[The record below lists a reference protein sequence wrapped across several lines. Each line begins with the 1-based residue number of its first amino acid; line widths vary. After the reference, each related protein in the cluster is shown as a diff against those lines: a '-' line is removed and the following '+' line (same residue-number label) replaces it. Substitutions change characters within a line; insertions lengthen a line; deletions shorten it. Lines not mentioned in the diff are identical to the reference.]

1 MCAGGGGHSGAAADR
16 QVHNARMASV
26 VPLQPAHHGTDH
38 GRAAPVSLETY
49 FAPFRAGVIGH
60 DLVDPRIASPGRVV
74 YADWTA
80 SGRLYRPIEDYIAN
94 VLGPYVANTHTESTL
109 TGTQMTRAYHEAQAI
124 IKRHCNAG
132 PGDVLIAQGSG
143 MTGVVN
149 KFQRML
155 GLRIPEQVAERVA
168 IRDDEKPLV
177 VLTHMEHHSNQT
189 TWEECAVHVEI
200 LPRAACGRPDI
211 DALHAILA
219 RHAHRPLKIGAF
231 SACSNV
237 TGIVT
242 PYHALAAIMHA
253 HGGVCFVDF
262 AASAPYVDI
271 DMHPADPAQK
281 LDAVYFS
288 PHKFLGGPGA
298 SGVLLFDSAL
308 YRLKVP
314 DAPGGGTVAW
324 TNPWGGHRFVDSIEA
339 REDGGTPGFLQTIRA
354 ALAIRVKEAMGTDRI
369 EARERELCALFLAEL
384 RKDPGIRLLEPEQDE
399 RLCIFS
405 FYSLEKHH
413 NLIVRLLNDRFGVQ
427 VRGGCSCAGTYGHIL
442 LDVDQE
448 TSHRITCQI
457 DAGDLSAK
465 PGWVRASLHPTMTD
479 AEVVYVAHA
488 IRETMRQYA
497 EWKDDYVFDAS
508 TGEFHLQGGDRA
520 GLCLADFDPLPAG

>member
-1 MCAGGGGHSGAAADR
+1 MSAVA
-16 QVHNARMASV
+16 
-26 VPLQPAHHGTDH
+26 PL
-38 GRAAPVSLETY
+38 RAAHPPGSLEAW
-49 FAPFRAGVIGH
+49 FAPFRAQVIGH
-60 DLVDPRIASPGRVV
+60 DLHDAQVQGDGRVV

-80 SGRLYRPIEDYIAN
+80 SGRLYRPIEDYIAD
-94 VLGPYVANTHTESTL
+94 VLGPYVANTHTETTL
-109 TGTQMTRAYHEAQAI
+109 TGTRMTHAYHQAQAI

-132 PGDVLIAQGSG
+132 PNDVLIAQGSG

-149 KFQRML
+149 KFQRIL
-155 GLRIPEQVAERVA
+155 GLRIPEQIAGRVA
-168 IRDDEKPLV
+168 IRDEEKPLV

-189 TWEECAVHVEI
+189 SWEECAVHVEI
-200 LPRAACGRPDI
+200 LPRAACGRPDVE
-211 DALHAILA
+211 ALPRILE

-242 PYHALAAIMHA
+242 PYHEMAAIMHA

-262 AASAPYVDI
+262 AASAPYVAI
-271 DMHPADPAQK
+271 DMHPADPAQA

-288 PHKFLGGPGA
+288 PHKFLGGPGS

-324 TNPWGGHRFVDSIEA
+324 TNPWGGHRFVDNIEA

-354 ALAIRVKEAMGTDRI
+354 ALAIRVKDAMGVANI
-369 EARERELCALFLAEL
+369 EARERELRELFLAEL
-384 RKDPGIRLLEPEQDE
+384 RKEPGIHLLEPEQCD

-442 LDVDQE
+442 LNVDE
-448 TSHRITCQI
+448 DTSHRITCQI

-465 PGWVRASLHPTMTD
+465 PGWVRVSLHPTMTD
-479 AEVVYVAHA
+479 EEVAYVARA
-488 IRETMRQYA
+488 IHEVMRHYDD
-497 EWKDDYVFDAS
+497 WKDAYAFDPAS
-508 TGEFHLQGGDRA
+508 GEFHPRA
-520 GLCLADFDPLPAG
+520 GAPAQPGLETFVALPRTAAR

>member
-1 MCAGGGGHSGAAADR
+1 MPSAHSLRSADR
-16 QVHNARMASV
+16 
-26 VPLQPAHHGTDH
+26 G
-38 GRAAPVSLETY
+38 SLEAY

-60 DLVDPRIASPGRVV
+60 DLTDPQVRAPGRVV

-80 SGRLYRPIEDYIAN
+80 SGRLYRPIETYMAN
-94 VLGPYVANTHTESTL
+94 VLGPYVANTHTETTL
-109 TGTQMTRAYHEAQAI
+109 TGTRMTLAYQQAQAI
-124 IKRHCNAG
+124 IKAHCNAG
-132 PGDVLIAQGSG
+132 PNDVLIAQGSG

-155 GLRIPEQVAERVA
+155 GLRIPEHMADRVA

-200 LPRAACGRPDI
+200 LPRSACGRPDI
-211 DALHAILA
+211 HALHEIL
-219 RHAHRPLKIGAF
+219 RRNAHRPLKIGAF

-242 PYHALAAIMHA
+242 PYHEMAAIMHA

-262 AASAPYVDI
+262 AASAPYVAI

-298 SGVLLFDSAL
+298 SGVLLFDAGL

-324 TNPWGGHRFVDSIEA
+324 TNPWGGHRFVDNIEA

-354 ALAIRVKEAMGTDRI
+354 ALAIRVKEAMGIDNI
-369 EARERELCALFLAEL
+369 EARERELRELFLREL
-384 RKDPGIRLLEPEQDE
+384 RKDPQIQLLEAEQCE

-405 FYSLEKHH
+405 FYSLEKHY

-442 LDVDQE
+442 LNVDQA
-448 TSHRITCQI
+448 TSQQITCQI
-457 DAGDLSAK
+457 DAGDLSNK
-465 PGWVRASLHPTMTD
+465 PGWVRVSLHPTMTD
-479 AEVVYVAHA
+479 EEAIYVARA
-488 IRETMRQYA
+488 IHEVMRHYDT
-497 EWKDDYVFDAS
+497 WKDDYAFDPAS
-508 TGEFHLQGGDRA
+508 GEFHPRSVAFAPPPVTHPLDA
-520 GLCLADFDPLPAG
+520 FDPLGVSASKPRLA

>member
-1 MCAGGGGHSGAAADR
+1 MSA
-16 QVHNARMASV
+16 VT
-26 VPLQPAHHGTDH
+26 PLRSALPG
-38 GRAAPVSLETY
+38 SLEQH
-49 FAPFRAGVIGH
+49 FAPFRAGVVGH
-60 DLVDPRIASPGRVV
+60 DLTDPRVQGDGRVV

-80 SGRLYRPIEDYIAN
+80 SGRLYRPIEDYITN

-109 TGTQMTRAYHEAQAI
+109 TGTQMTLAYHQAQTI
-124 IKRHCNAG
+124 IKAHCNAG
-132 PGDVLIAQGSG
+132 PNDVLIAQGSG

-155 GLRIPEQVAERVA
+155 GLRIPEQLAGRVA
-168 IRDDEKPLV
+168 IRDEEKPLV

-189 TWEECAVHVEI
+189 SWEECAVHVEI
-200 LPRAACGRPDI
+200 LPRSDCGRPDI
-211 DALHAILA
+211 GALQTILE
-219 RHAHRPLKIGAF
+219 RNAHRPLKIGAF

-242 PYHALAAIMHA
+242 PYHEMAAIMHT
-253 HGGVCFVDF
+253 HGGLCFVDF
-262 AASAPYVDI
+262 AASAPYVAI
-271 DMHPADPAQK
+271 DMHPADPAQR

-298 SGVLLFDSAL
+298 SGVLLFDAAL
-308 YRLKVP
+308 YTLKVP
-314 DAPGGGTVAW
+314 DTPGGGTVAW

-354 ALAIRVKEAMGTDRI
+354 ALAIRVKEAMGVDRI
-369 EARERELCALFLAEL
+369 EARERELRDLFLAEL
-384 RKDPGIRLLEPEQDE
+384 RKDPSIHLLESEQCE

-442 LDVDQE
+442 LNVSEE
-448 TSHRITCQI
+448 TSQQITCQI
-457 DAGDLSAK
+457 DAGDLSNK

-479 AEVVYVAHA
+479 EEVVYVARAIHA
-488 IRETMRQYA
+488 VMRHYD
-497 EWKDDYVFDAS
+497 EWKHDYAFDPAS
-508 TGEFHLQGGDRA
+508 GEFNPRE
-520 GLCLADFDPLPAG
+520 PLPPPIGLDTFHPVADAPTR

>member
-1 MCAGGGGHSGAAADR
+1 MSAVTPLHALSLAAA
-16 QVHNARMASV
+16 N
-26 VPLQPAHHGTDH
+26 G
-38 GRAAPVSLETY
+38 SLERH

-60 DLVDPRIASPGRVV
+60 DLTDPRIQAPGRVV

-80 SGRLYRPIEDYIAN
+80 SGRLYRPIEDYMAN

-109 TGTQMTRAYHEAQAI
+109 TGTRMTMAYHQAQAI
-124 IKRHCNAG
+124 IKAHCNAG
-132 PGDVLIAQGSG
+132 PNDVLIAQGSG

-149 KFQRML
+149 KFQRIL

-168 IRDDEKPLV
+168 IRDEEKPLV

-189 TWEECAVHVEI
+189 SWEECAVHVEI
-200 LPRAACGRPDI
+200 LPRAACGRPDV
-211 DALHAILA
+211 DALPRILR

-242 PYHALAAIMHA
+242 PYHEMAAIMHA

-262 AASAPYVDI
+262 AASAPYVPI
-271 DMHPADPAQK
+271 DMHPADPAQA

-298 SGVLLFDSAL
+298 SGVLLFDAAL

-314 DAPGGGTVAW
+314 DSPGGGTVAW
-324 TNPWGGHRFVDSIEA
+324 TNPWGGHRFVDNIEA

-354 ALAIRVKEAMGTDRI
+354 ALAVRVKEAMGLDKI
-369 EARERELCALFLAEL
+369 EARERELCDLFLREL
-384 RKDPGIRLLEPEQDE
+384 RKDPSIQLLESEQCE

-442 LDVDQE
+442 LNVDQE
-448 TSHRITCQI
+448 TSQQITCQI
-457 DAGDLSAK
+457 DAGDLSNK
-465 PGWVRASLHPTMTD
+465 PGWVRVSLHPTMTD
-479 AEVVYVAHA
+479 EEVVYVAHA
-488 IRETMRQYA
+488 IHEVMRHYDA
-497 EWKDDYVFDAS
+497 WKDDYAFDPAS
-508 TGEFHLQGGDRA
+508 GEFHLRGETATPFTLEG
-520 GLCLADFDPLPAG
+520 FDPLGAVRA

>member
-1 MCAGGGGHSGAAADR
+1 MSAVTRLHAPPLDTPAA
-16 QVHNARMASV
+16 
-26 VPLQPAHHGTDH
+26 
-38 GRAAPVSLETY
+38 SLEQH

-60 DLVDPRIASPGRVV
+60 DLTDHRINAPGRVV

-109 TGTQMTRAYHEAQAI
+109 TGTQMTAAYHQAQAI
-124 IKRHCNAG
+124 IKTHCNAG
-132 PGDVLIAQGSG
+132 PTDVLIAQGSG

-149 KFQRML
+149 KFQRIL
-155 GLRIPEQVAERVA
+155 GLRIPEQIAERVA
-168 IRDDEKPLV
+168 IREEEKPLV

-200 LPRAACGRPDI
+200 LPRSDCGRPDI
-211 DALHAILA
+211 GKLHEIL
-219 RHAHRPLKIGAF
+219 RRNAHRSVKIGAF

-242 PYHALAAIMHA
+242 PYHEMAAIMHA

-262 AASAPYVDI
+262 AASAPYVQI

-288 PHKFLGGPGA
+288 PHKFLGGPGS
-298 SGVLLFDSAL
+298 SGVLLFDAAL
-308 YRLKVP
+308 YTLKVP
-314 DAPGGGTVAW
+314 DSPGGGTVAW

-339 REDGGTPGFLQTIRA
+339 REDGGTPGYLQTIRA
-354 ALAIRVKEAMGTDRI
+354 ALAVRVKDAMGIDKI
-369 EARERELCALFLAEL
+369 EARERELRDLFLGEL
-384 RKDPGIRLLEPEQDE
+384 RKDPSIHLLEPEQCD

-405 FYSLEKHH
+405 FYSLEKHY

-442 LDVDQE
+442 LNVDQL
-448 TSHRITCQI
+448 TSHQITGQI
-457 DAGDLSAK
+457 DAGDLSNK
-465 PGWVRASLHPTMTD
+465 PGWVRVSLHPTMTD
-479 AEVVYVAHA
+479 AEVVYVAQSIHDV
-488 IRETMRQYA
+488 MRHYEA
-497 EWKDDYVFDAS
+497 WKDDYVFDLAS
-508 TGEFHLQGGDRA
+508 GEFQPRAQVPPPISLQT
-520 GLCLADFDPLPAG
+520 FEPLGATAAR

>member
-1 MCAGGGGHSGAAADR
+1 MPAAA
-16 QVHNARMASV
+16 
-26 VPLQPAHHGTDH
+26 PL
-38 GRAAPVSLETY
+38 RAARSTGSLEAW
-49 FAPFRAGVIGH
+49 FAPFRAQVIGH
-60 DLVDPRIASPGRVV
+60 DLRDAQVRGDGRVV

-80 SGRLYRPIEDYIAN
+80 SGRLYRPIEDYLAD
-94 VLGPYVANTHTESTL
+94 VLGPYVANTHTETTL
-109 TGTQMTRAYHEAQAI
+109 TGTRMTHAYHQAQAI

-132 PGDVLIAQGSG
+132 PNDVLIAQGSG

-149 KFQRML
+149 KFQRIL
-155 GLRIPEQVAERVA
+155 GLRIPEQLAGRVA
-168 IRDDEKPLV
+168 LRDEEKPLV

-189 TWEECAVHVEI
+189 SWEECAVHVEI

-211 DALHAILA
+211 DALPRILE

-242 PYHALAAIMHA
+242 PYHAMAAIMHA
-253 HGGVCFVDF
+253 HGGLCFVDF
-262 AASAPYVDI
+262 AASAPYVEI

-288 PHKFLGGPGA
+288 PHKFLGGPGS
-298 SGVLLFDSAL
+298 SGVLLFDASL

-324 TNPWGGHRFVDSIEA
+324 TNPWGGHRFVDGIEA

-354 ALAIRVKEAMGTDRI
+354 ALAVQVKDAMGVANI
-369 EARERELCALFLAEL
+369 EARERELRELFLAEL
-384 RKDPGIRLLEPEQDE
+384 RKEPGIQLLEPEQCE

-442 LDVDQE
+442 LNVSEE
-448 TSHRITCQI
+448 TSQQITCQI
-457 DAGDLSAK
+457 DAGDLSNK
-465 PGWVRASLHPTMTD
+465 PGWVRVSLHPTMTD
-479 AEVVYVAHA
+479 EEVVYVARA
-488 IRETMRQYA
+488 IHEVMRHYDAWKNDYA
-497 EWKDDYVFDAS
+497 FDPAS
-508 TGEFHLQGGDRA
+508 GEFHPRTGTPPQPGLETFVALPHA
-520 GLCLADFDPLPAG
+520 GAR